1 MDMFTEF
8 ITPAEL
14 TGYARAALADRP
26 ENAFTLDQWLGYQS
40 VNDLEFRFSRGGGGL
55 LEAAEYRAYNA
66 EPGFGSREGIS
77 RVSGE
82 LPPIGQQYVLTEYDQ
97 LRLRANPGQEIRD
110 LLLRDAERIARQIDT
125 RLEFAR
131 ADALVNG
138 SVTIAERGVYA
149 TVDFARSS
157 AHSVAASV
165 AWSDLDDSAPL
176 DDLQAW
182 VATYVDTNGAPPAA
196 VMMSTKA
203 RNYLLRNEQVIG
215 MAVPLAAT
223 GAVGQIPVDALNG
236 LLSSFDVPPI
246 VLNDA
251 RARRRVTAV
260 NTAETGQVTSQRFI
274 PEDKILLLPAPGGN
288 TMGSTMWG
296 TTAEAQ
302 EPEYGVGAG
311 ELPGLVV
318 GAFKQKETPV
328 HVVTIGSAIAIP
340 ILAEPDLSL
349 VADVF

>member
-1 MDMFTEF
+1 MYTEF

-14 TGYARAALADRP
+14 TGYGRAALADRP
-26 ENAFTLDQWLGYQS
+26 ENQFVLSQWLGYQA

-82 LPPIGQQYVLTEYDQ
+82 LPPIGQQYVLTEYDT

-131 ADALVNG
+131 ADALVTG
-138 SVTIAERGVYA
+138 SVSINERGVIA

-157 AHSVAASV
+157 AHSVAAGTV
-165 AWSDLDDSAPL
+165 WSDLDDSLPL
-176 DDLQAW
+176 DDLQSW
-182 VATYVDTNGAPPAA
+182 VATYVDTNGVPPG
-196 VMMSTKA
+196 VTMMSTKV

-215 MAVPLAAT
+215 MAVPLAST

-236 LLSSFDVPPI
+236 LLSSFDIPPI
-246 VLNDA
+246 VINDA
-251 RARRRVTAV
+251 RARRRVTAT
-260 NTAETGQVTSQRFI
+260 NTSETGLVTSQRFI
-274 PEDKILLLPAPGGN
+274 PDDKVLLLPPPGDN
-288 TMGSTMWG
+288 SLGSTMWG

-340 ILAEPDLSL
+340 ILVEPDLTF
-349 VADVF
+349 VADVLA